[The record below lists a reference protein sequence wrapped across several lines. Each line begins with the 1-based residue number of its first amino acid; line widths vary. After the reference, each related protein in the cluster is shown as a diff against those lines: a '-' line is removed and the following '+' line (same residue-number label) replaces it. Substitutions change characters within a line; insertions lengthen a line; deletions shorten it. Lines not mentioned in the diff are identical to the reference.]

1 MCGCSPRKEF
11 DQDGLVGEIDGQTIP
26 RRIEEDEIGTR
37 REMSGGAGRLSEL
50 EMAKEDCSI

>member
-11 DQDGLVGEIDGQTIP
+11 DQDGLVGEIDGQTVP

-37 REMSGGAGRLSEL
+37 WEMSGGAGWLSEL
-50 EMAKEDCSI
+50 EKAKEDCSI